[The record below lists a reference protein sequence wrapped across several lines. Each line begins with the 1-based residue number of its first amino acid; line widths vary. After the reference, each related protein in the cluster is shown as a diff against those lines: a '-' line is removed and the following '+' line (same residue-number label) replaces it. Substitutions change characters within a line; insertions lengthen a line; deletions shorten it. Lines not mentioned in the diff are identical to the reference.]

1 MKTSANRIPLRLN
14 TLVLTS
20 IVLVALTHGAVAQTA
35 HYTVTLDVTWS
46 NTTHPTDFPPGA
58 HFSGLVGGT
67 HDATVSFWNTGELA
81 SLGIKRMA
89 EWGSQADL
97 LAEVQDAINSGQAE
111 TTIADDPLWTVPGTT
126 SIDIAL
132 TEMFPLVTL
141 VAMVAPSPDWFVGVR
156 NLDLQPGGVWAE
168 EIVVE
173 LFPFDAGTDSGPTY
187 TSPDQVTAPPEL
199 IAAIEGY
206 PFSPGVPLGTLTF
219 TKQYV
224 SDVPPASSNFRIT
237 AYPNPFNPQTT
248 IAWELPS
255 AGPLRVAIHDASG
268 RLVRNLW
275 NGEMEAGPGSI
286 TWNGRDESARL
297 AGTGVYFAR
306 VTSAT
311 ESLTLKIT
319 MVK

>member
-1 MKTSANRIPLRLN
+1 MRTSANRIPFRLN

-20 IVLVALTHGAVAQTA
+20 FVLVTLTQGAVAQTA

-46 NTTHPTDFPPGA
+46 DTTHPTDFPPGA

-89 EWGSQADL
+89 EWGSQAEL

-111 TTIADDPLWTVPGTT
+111 TSIADDPLWTVPGTT
-126 SIDIAL
+126 SVDIAL

-187 TSPDQVTAPPEL
+187 TSPDQVTAPPES

-219 TKQYV
+219 TKQNV
-224 SDVPPASSNFRIT
+224 ADVPLASSFRIT

-248 IAWELPS
+248 IAWELPA
-255 AGPLRVAIHDASG
+255 AGLLSVNIYDISG
-268 RLVRNLW
+268 RHVRHLW
-275 NGEMEAGPGSI
+275 NETSPTGPGQ
-286 TWNGRDESARL
+286 TQWDGRNDTGRIVA
-297 AGTGVYFAR
+297 AGVYYYR
-306 VTSAT
+306 MVLGHLHLTKK
-311 ESLTLKIT
+311 LTLIK
-319 MVK
+319 